1 MDNSYNDNMKPYLD
15 LTEGLSKYL
24 KGTDIKIPII
34 VICGMQSHGKSSTL
48 ESITHISL
56 PQGDGTK
63 TICPIKISLRNANEE
78 EEEYARVKYESQNDD
93 SYEKISIDE
102 IQEKVDAYQEKV
114 KKNTSKKALYDKV
127 IQVEVN
133 KKKVPNLTLY
143 DLPGINFDKDIQQKS
158 MDINKRFINKEE
170 ATILLVVSGTEEITN
185 SAAIELMRG
194 IKNYKNR
201 FNIVISKADL
211 FKNKDIKLYMK
222 EIKKLELNTSTS
234 MIVNKCGEYKD
245 LSYEEMDKKEEE
257 IINSIPKIN
266 EFPLLNKG
274 TKKLINY
281 LIKIQQNNLMNTFK
295 NISSKIK
302 KEIKERQAI
311 LSELPKEC
319 KSKEEAVFIFK
330 KLILKFEKNII
341 EEMERLKCDKFG
353 RPNDNLMKYDIQLS
367 YSKHVRNVKI
377 RINTLFS
384 KSFCDEITNN
394 IIQSNSDN
402 INIIEDTLNFKYLI
416 KPKIEDILGGFG
428 KTIDYIYDIMVK
440 RIEPII
446 KVSFGGYENLLEKV
460 SNIFYE
466 YSEKKRRKMLK
477 FYKQIFKL
485 ETENISTFDKMNL
498 SNHINT
504 LNKHINYIF
513 YKQLKIEVNN
523 EVNNIEDQIV
533 ELNKEE
539 IKREKSEEENKE
551 ENREEKGEEEKKE
564 EEKNEEDK
572 KEEETKKEVNDE
584 NNKVRNN
591 IFEIK
596 EPIKNEKVMTTI
608 DDLTTEVTNNPL
620 FGEDVKKKLNEK
632 SALLQSLIKI
642 NYNYENERNTRF
654 YDSIDYKGRI
664 KIGYRP
670 QDIGAYTE
678 KIENKEA
685 SKYNKMEKGEIEFIP
700 GFQFIEK
707 NELNKFIK
715 NIMEGKIEMRTVNC
729 VTQMIS
735 YLEIMCTR
743 VLDTIFLAIQKYLY
757 DSLTN
762 QKMIDNI
769 RSKLYL
775 LDFEEC
781 KNLIEINPEKAE
793 IRKECNTVIK
803 NLNEALKRIEKLKK
817 NDVKHFFNSS
827 EDRKDEILENSNRK
841 EDDIDEDDYN

>member
-15 LTEGLSKYL
+15 LTEDLSKYL

-114 KKNTSKKALYDKV
+114 KKNTSKKALYDRV

-133 KKKVPNLTLY
+133 KKNVPNLTLY

-158 MDINKRFINKEE
+158 MDINKRFLNKEE
-170 ATILLVVSGTEEITN
+170 ATVLLVVSGTEEVTN
-185 SAAIELMRG
+185 SAAIDLMRG

-201 FNIVISKADL
+201 FSIVISKADL
-211 FKNKDIKLYMK
+211 FKNKDIKLYMN
-222 EIKKLELNTSTS
+222 EIKKLELSTSTS
-234 MIVNKCGEYKD
+234 IIVNKCGEYKD
-245 LSYEEMDKKEEE
+245 LSYEEMEKKEEE

-266 EFPLLNKG
+266 EYPLLNKG
-274 TKKLINY
+274 TKKLIKY
-281 LIKIQQNNLMNTFK
+281 LTKIQQNNLMNTFK

-302 KEIKERQAI
+302 KEIKERKAI

-319 KSKEEAVFIFK
+319 KSKEEAVSIFK
-330 KLILKFEKNII
+330 KLILKFKKNIL
-341 EEMERLKCDKFG
+341 EEMERVNCDKFG
-353 RPNDNLMKYDIQLS
+353 RPNDNLMKYDIQLA

-377 RINTLFS
+377 KINTLFS

-394 IIQSNSDN
+394 IIQNNSDN
-402 INIIEDTLNFKYLI
+402 INIIEDTIAFNHLI
-416 KPKIEDILGGFG
+416 KPKVEDILSGFN
-428 KTIDYIYDIMVK
+428 KTIDYIYDNMVK
-440 RIEPII
+440 KIEPII
-446 KVSFGGYENLLEKV
+446 KASFGGYENLLEKV

-466 YSEKKRRKMLK
+466 YSENKKEKMLK

-523 EVNNIEDQIV
+523 EVNNIEEQIL
-533 ELNKEE
+533 ELNKDKKEDE
-539 IKREKSEEENKE
+539 KNQQGIIDNDQKEPEGEGIKEDQNQDNIK
-551 ENREEKGEEEKKE
+551 EEEKKE
-564 EEKNEEDK
+564 EVKD
-572 KEEETKKEVNDE
+572 ETGK
-584 NNKVRNN
+584 NN

-620 FGEDVKKKLNEK
+620 FGDDVKKRFNEK

-642 NYNYENERNTRF
+642 NYNYENEKNTRF

-670 QDIGAYTE
+670 QDMGAFSE
-678 KIENKEA
+678 KIENQE
-685 SKYNKMEKGEIEFIP
+685 SLKYNKLEKGEIEFIP

-715 NIMEGKIEMRTVNC
+715 NIMDGKIEMRTVN
-729 VTQMIS
+729 TIAEMIS

-743 VLDTIFLAIQKYLY
+743 VLDTIFLAVQKYLY

-762 QKMIDNI
+762 EKMIDNI

-793 IRKECNTVIK
+793 IRKECNIVVK

-817 NDVKHFFNSS
+817 NDVKHFFDSS
-827 EDRKDEILENSNRK
+827 EDKKDEKLENYNRR
-841 EDDIDEDDYN
+841 EDDIDEDDNN

>member
-15 LTEGLSKYL
+15 LAEDLSKYL
-24 KGTDIKIPII
+24 KGTDIKMPII

-78 EEEYARVKYESQNDD
+78 EEEYARVKFESQNDE

-102 IQEKVDAYQEKV
+102 IQEKVDAFQEKV
-114 KKNTSKKALYDKV
+114 KKNTSKKQLYDKV

-133 KKKVPNLTLY
+133 KKNVPNLTLY

-158 MDINKRFINKEE
+158 MDINKRFLNKEE
-170 ATILLVVSGTEEITN
+170 ATVLLVVSGTEEVTN
-185 SAAIELMRG
+185 SAAIDLMRG

-201 FNIVISKADL
+201 FSIVISKADL

-222 EIKKLELNTSTS
+222 EIKKLELSTSTS
-234 MIVNKCGEYKD
+234 IIVNKCGEYKD

-257 IINSIPKIN
+257 IINSIPNIN

-274 TKKLINY
+274 TKKLIKY
-281 LIKIQQNNLMNTFK
+281 LTKIQQKNLINTFK

-302 KEIKERQAI
+302 KEIKERKAI

-319 KSKEEAVFIFK
+319 KSKEEAVSIFK
-330 KLILKFEKNII
+330 KLILKFKKNIL
-341 EEMERLKCDKFG
+341 EEMERLNCDKFG
-353 RPNDNLMKYDIQLS
+353 RPNDNLMKYDIQLA
-367 YSKHVRNVKI
+367 YSKHVRNIKI
-377 RINTLFS
+377 KINTLFS

-394 IIQSNSDN
+394 IIQNNSDN
-402 INIIEDTLNFKYLI
+402 INIIEDTIAFNHLI
-416 KPKIEDILGGFG
+416 KPKVEDILSRFET
-428 KTIDYIYDIMVK
+428 TIDYIYDNMVK

-460 SNIFYE
+460 SIIFND
-466 YSEKKRRKMLK
+466 YSEKKKEKMLK

-523 EVNNIEDQIV
+523 EVNNIEDQIA
-533 ELNKEE
+533 ELNKEGKIGEKIQEE
-539 IKREKSEEENKE
+539 IKEDEKKE
-551 ENREEKGEEEKKE
+551 PEGEELKVDDKKE
-564 EEKNEEDK
+564 EEK
-572 KEEETKKEVNDE
+572 EEEVKDE
-584 NNKVRNN
+584 TGNRN

-620 FGEDVKKKLNEK
+620 FGEEVKKRFNEK
-632 SALLQSLIKI
+632 SDLLQSLIKI
-642 NYNYENERNTRF
+642 NYNYENERSTRF

-670 QDIGAYTE
+670 QDMGAYTE
-678 KIENKEA
+678 KIENQE
-685 SKYNKMEKGEIEFIP
+685 SLKYNKLEKGEIEFIP

-715 NIMEGKIEMRTVNC
+715 NIMDGKIEMRTVNA
-729 VTQMIS
+729 VAQMIS

-743 VLDTIFLAIQKYLY
+743 VLDTIFLAVQKYLY

-762 QKMIDNI
+762 EKMIDNI

-775 LDFEEC
+775 LDFEDC
-781 KNLIEINPEKAE
+781 KNLIEINPEKAA
-793 IRKECNTVIK
+793 IRKECNIVVK
-803 NLNEALKRIEKLKK
+803 NLNEALKRIETLKK
-817 NDVKHFFNSS
+817 NDVKHLLDSS
-827 EDRKDEILENSNRK
+827 EDKKDEILDNSNRK
-841 EDDIDEDDYN
+841 EDDIDEDDNN

>member
-15 LTEGLSKYL
+15 LTEDLSKYL

-114 KKNTSKKALYDKV
+114 KKNTSKKALYDRV

-133 KKKVPNLTLY
+133 KKNVPNLTLY

-158 MDINKRFINKEE
+158 MDINKRFLNKEE
-170 ATILLVVSGTEEITN
+170 ATVLLVVSGTEEVTN
-185 SAAIELMRG
+185 SAAIDLMRG

-201 FNIVISKADL
+201 FSIVISKADL

-222 EIKKLELNTSTS
+222 EIKKLELSTSTS
-234 MIVNKCGEYKD
+234 IIVNKCGEYKD
-245 LSYEEMDKKEEE
+245 LSYEEMEKKEEE

-266 EFPLLNKG
+266 EYPLLNKG
-274 TKKLINY
+274 TKKLIKY
-281 LIKIQQNNLMNTFK
+281 LTKIQQNNLMNTFK

-302 KEIKERQAI
+302 KEIKERKAI

-319 KSKEEAVFIFK
+319 KSKEEAVSIFK
-330 KLILKFEKNII
+330 KLILKFKKNIL
-341 EEMERLKCDKFG
+341 EEMERVNCDKFG
-353 RPNDNLMKYDIQLS
+353 RPNDNLMKYDIQLA

-377 RINTLFS
+377 KINTLFS

-394 IIQSNSDN
+394 IIQNNSDN
-402 INIIEDTLNFKYLI
+402 INIIEDNIAFNHLI
-416 KPKIEDILGGFG
+416 KPKVEDILSGFN
-428 KTIDYIYDIMVK
+428 KTIDYIYDNMVK
-440 RIEPII
+440 KIEPII
-446 KVSFGGYENLLEKV
+446 KASFGGYENLLEKV

-466 YSEKKRRKMLK
+466 YSEKKKEKMLK

-523 EVNNIEDQIV
+523 EVNNIEEQIL
-533 ELNKEE
+533 ELNKDKKEDE
-539 IKREKSEEENKE
+539 KNQQGIIDNDQKEPEGEGIKEDQNQDNIK
-551 ENREEKGEEEKKE
+551 EEEKKE
-564 EEKNEEDK
+564 EVKD
-572 KEEETKKEVNDE
+572 ETGKS
-584 NNKVRNN
+584 N

-620 FGEDVKKKLNEK
+620 FGDDVKKRFNEK

-642 NYNYENERNTRF
+642 NYNYENEKNTRF

-670 QDIGAYTE
+670 QDMGAFSE
-678 KIENKEA
+678 KIENQE
-685 SKYNKMEKGEIEFIP
+685 SLKYNKLEKGEIEFIP

-715 NIMEGKIEMRTVNC
+715 NIMDGKIEMRTVN
-729 VTQMIS
+729 TIAEMIS

-743 VLDTIFLAIQKYLY
+743 VLDTIFLAVQKYLY

-762 QKMIDNI
+762 EKMIDNI

-793 IRKECNTVIK
+793 IRKECNIVVK

-817 NDVKHFFNSS
+817 NDVKHFFDSS
-827 EDRKDEILENSNRK
+827 EDKKDEKLENYNRR
-841 EDDIDEDDYN
+841 EDDIDEDDNN

>member
-15 LTEGLSKYL
+15 LAEDLSKYL

-78 EEEYARVKYESQNDD
+78 EEEYARVKFESQNDE

-102 IQEKVDAYQEKV
+102 IQEKVDAFQEKV
-114 KKNTSKKALYDKV
+114 KKNTSKKQLYDKV

-133 KKKVPNLTLY
+133 KKNVPNLTLY

-158 MDINKRFINKEE
+158 MDINKRFLNKEE
-170 ATILLVVSGTEEITN
+170 ATVLLVVSGTEEVTN
-185 SAAIELMRG
+185 SAAIDLMRG

-201 FNIVISKADL
+201 FSIVISKADL

-222 EIKKLELNTSTS
+222 EIKKLELSTSTS
-234 MIVNKCGEYKD
+234 IIVNKCGEYKD

-257 IINSIPKIN
+257 IINSIPNIN

-274 TKKLINY
+274 TKKLIKY
-281 LIKIQQNNLMNTFK
+281 LTKIQQKNLINTFK

-302 KEIKERQAI
+302 KEIKERKAI

-319 KSKEEAVFIFK
+319 KSKEEAVSIFK
-330 KLILKFEKNII
+330 KLILKFKKNIL
-341 EEMERLKCDKFG
+341 EEMERLNCDKFG
-353 RPNDNLMKYDIQLS
+353 RPNDNLMKYDIQLA
-367 YSKHVRNVKI
+367 YSKHVRNIKI
-377 RINTLFS
+377 KINTLFS

-394 IIQSNSDN
+394 IIQNNSDN
-402 INIIEDTLNFKYLI
+402 INIIEDTIAFNHLI
-416 KPKIEDILGGFG
+416 KPKVEDILSRFET
-428 KTIDYIYDIMVK
+428 TIDYIYDNMVK

-460 SNIFYE
+460 SIIFND
-466 YSEKKRRKMLK
+466 YSEKKKEKMLK

-523 EVNNIEDQIV
+523 EVNNIEDQIA
-533 ELNKEE
+533 ELNKEGKIGEKIQEE
-539 IKREKSEEENKE
+539 IKEDEKKE
-551 ENREEKGEEEKKE
+551 PEGEELKVDDKKE
-564 EEKNEEDK
+564 EEK
-572 KEEETKKEVNDE
+572 EEEVKDE
-584 NNKVRNN
+584 TGNRN

-620 FGEDVKKKLNEK
+620 FGEEVKKRFNEK
-632 SALLQSLIKI
+632 SDLLQSLIKI
-642 NYNYENERNTRF
+642 NYNYENERSTRF

-670 QDIGAYTE
+670 QDMGAYTE

-685 SKYNKMEKGEIEFIP
+685 SKYNKLEKGEIEFIP

-715 NIMEGKIEMRTVNC
+715 NIMDGKIEMRTVNA
-729 VTQMIS
+729 VAQMIS

-743 VLDTIFLAIQKYLY
+743 VLDTIFLAVQKYLY

-762 QKMIDNI
+762 EKMIDNI

-775 LDFEEC
+775 LDFEDC
-781 KNLIEINPEKAE
+781 KNLIEINPEKAA
-793 IRKECNTVIK
+793 IRKECNIVVT

-817 NDVKHFFNSS
+817 NDVKHFFDSS
-827 EDRKDEILENSNRK
+827 EDRKDEILDNSNRK
-841 EDDIDEDDYN
+841 EDDIDEDDNN

>member
-15 LTEGLSKYL
+15 LTEDLSKYL

-78 EEEYARVKYESQNDD
+78 EEYARVKYESQNDD

-114 KKNTSKKALYDKV
+114 KKNANKKALYDRV

-133 KKKVPNLTLY
+133 KKNVPNLTLY

-158 MDINKRFINKEE
+158 MDINKRFLNKEE
-170 ATILLVVSGTEEITN
+170 ATVLLVVSGTEEVTN
-185 SAAIELMRG
+185 SAAIDLMRG

-201 FNIVISKADL
+201 FSIVISKADL

-222 EIKKLELNTSTS
+222 EIKKLELSTSTS
-234 MIVNKCGEYKD
+234 IIVNKCGEYKD
-245 LSYEEMDKKEEE
+245 LSYEEMEKKEEE
-257 IINSIPKIN
+257 IINSIPKIS
-266 EFPLLNKG
+266 EYPLLNKG
-274 TKKLINY
+274 TKKLIKY
-281 LIKIQQNNLMNTFK
+281 LTKIQQNNLMNTFK

-302 KEIKERQAI
+302 KEIKERKAI

-319 KSKEEAVFIFK
+319 KSKEEAVSIFK
-330 KLILKFEKNII
+330 KLILKFKKNIL
-341 EEMERLKCDKFG
+341 EEMERVNCDKFG
-353 RPNDNLMKYDIQLS
+353 RPNDNLMKYDIQLA

-377 RINTLFS
+377 KINTLFS

-394 IIQSNSDN
+394 IIQNNSDN
-402 INIIEDTLNFKYLI
+402 INIIEDTIAFNHLI
-416 KPKIEDILGGFG
+416 KPKVEDILSGFN
-428 KTIDYIYDIMVK
+428 KTIDYIYDNMVTK
-440 RIEPII
+440 IQPII
-446 KVSFGGYENLLEKV
+446 KASFGGYENLLDKV

-466 YSEKKRRKMLK
+466 YSENKKEKMLK

-523 EVNNIEDQIV
+523 EINNIEEQILELSKDKKEDEKNLQGIKDDELKEPEGDGIKEDQ
-533 ELNKEE
+533 NQD
-539 IKREKSEEENKE
+539 IKKD
-551 ENREEKGEEEKKE
+551 EEKKE
-564 EEKNEEDK
+564 EVKD
-572 KEEETKKEVNDE
+572 ETGKS
-584 NNKVRNN
+584 N

-620 FGEDVKKKLNEK
+620 FGEDVKKRFNEK

-670 QDIGAYTE
+670 QDMGAFSE
-678 KIENKEA
+678 KIENQE
-685 SKYNKMEKGEIEFIP
+685 SLKYNKLEKGEIEFIP

-715 NIMEGKIEMRTVNC
+715 NIMDGKIEMRTVN
-729 VTQMIS
+729 TIAQMIS

-743 VLDTIFLAIQKYLY
+743 VLDTIFLAVQKYLY

-762 QKMIDNI
+762 EKMIDNI

-793 IRKECNTVIK
+793 IRKECNIVVK

-817 NDVKHFFNSS
+817 NDVKHFFDSS
-827 EDRKDEILENSNRK
+827 EDKKDEKLENSNRK
-841 EDDIDEDDYN
+841 EDDIDEDDNN

>member
-15 LTEGLSKYL
+15 LTEDLSKYL

-114 KKNTSKKALYDKV
+114 KKNTSKKALYDRV

-133 KKKVPNLTLY
+133 KKNVPNLTLY

-158 MDINKRFINKEE
+158 MDINKRFLNKEE
-170 ATILLVVSGTEEITN
+170 ATVLLVVSGTEEVTN
-185 SAAIELMRG
+185 SAAIDLMRG

-201 FNIVISKADL
+201 FSIVISKADL

-222 EIKKLELNTSTS
+222 EIKKLELSTSTS
-234 MIVNKCGEYKD
+234 IIVNKCGEYKD
-245 LSYEEMDKKEEE
+245 LSYEEMEKKEEE

-266 EFPLLNKG
+266 EYPLLNKG
-274 TKKLINY
+274 TKKLIKY
-281 LIKIQQNNLMNTFK
+281 LTKIQQNNLMNTFK

-302 KEIKERQAI
+302 KEIKERKAI
-311 LSELPKEC
+311 LNELPKEC
-319 KSKEEAVFIFK
+319 KSKEEAVSIFK
-330 KLILKFEKNII
+330 KLILKFKKNIL
-341 EEMERLKCDKFG
+341 EEMERVNCDKFG
-353 RPNDNLMKYDIQLS
+353 RPNDNLMKYDIQLA

-377 RINTLFS
+377 KINTLFS

-394 IIQSNSDN
+394 IIQNNSDN
-402 INIIEDTLNFKYLI
+402 INIIEDTIAFNHLI
-416 KPKIEDILGGFG
+416 KPKVEDILSGFN
-428 KTIDYIYDIMVK
+428 KTIDYIYDNMVK
-440 RIEPII
+440 KIEPII
-446 KVSFGGYENLLEKV
+446 KASFGGYENLLEKV

-466 YSEKKRRKMLK
+466 YSENKKEKMLK

-523 EVNNIEDQIV
+523 EVNNIEEQIL
-533 ELNKEE
+533 ELNKDKKEDE
-539 IKREKSEEENKE
+539 KNQQGIIDNDQKEPEGEGIKEDQNQDNIK
-551 ENREEKGEEEKKE
+551 EEEKKE
-564 EEKNEEDK
+564 EVKD
-572 KEEETKKEVNDE
+572 ETGKS
-584 NNKVRNN
+584 N

-620 FGEDVKKKLNEK
+620 FGDDVKKRFNEK

-642 NYNYENERNTRF
+642 NYNYENEKNTRF

-670 QDIGAYTE
+670 QDMGAFSE
-678 KIENKEA
+678 KIENQE
-685 SKYNKMEKGEIEFIP
+685 SLKYNKLEKGEIEFIP

-715 NIMEGKIEMRTVNC
+715 NIMDGKIEMRTVN
-729 VTQMIS
+729 TIAEMIS

-743 VLDTIFLAIQKYLY
+743 VLDTIFLAVQKYLY

-762 QKMIDNI
+762 EKMIDNI

-793 IRKECNTVIK
+793 IRKECNIVVK

-817 NDVKHFFNSS
+817 NDVKHFFDSS
-827 EDRKDEILENSNRK
+827 EDKKDEKLENYNRR
-841 EDDIDEDDYN
+841 EDDIDEDDNN

>member
-15 LTEGLSKYL
+15 LAEDLSKYL

-78 EEEYARVKYESQNDD
+78 DEEYARVKYESQNDE

-102 IQEKVDAYQEKV
+102 IQEKVDAFQEKV
-114 KKNTSKKALYDKV
+114 KKNTSKKQLYDKV

-133 KKKVPNLTLY
+133 KKNVPNLTLY

-158 MDINKRFINKEE
+158 MDINKRFLNKEE
-170 ATILLVVSGTEEITN
+170 ATVLLVVSGTEEVTN
-185 SAAIELMRG
+185 SAAIDLMRG

-201 FNIVISKADL
+201 FSIVISKADL

-222 EIKKLELNTSTS
+222 EIKKLELSTSTS
-234 MIVNKCGEYKD
+234 IIVNKCGEYKD

-257 IINSIPKIN
+257 IINSIPNIN

-274 TKKLINY
+274 TKKLIKY
-281 LIKIQQNNLMNTFK
+281 LTKIQQKNLINTFK

-302 KEIKERQAI
+302 KEIKERKAI

-319 KSKEEAVFIFK
+319 KSKEEAVSIFK
-330 KLILKFEKNII
+330 KLILKFKKNIL
-341 EEMERLKCDKFG
+341 EEMERLNCDKFG
-353 RPNDNLMKYDIQLS
+353 RPNDNLMKYDIQLA
-367 YSKHVRNVKI
+367 YSKHVRNIKI
-377 RINTLFS
+377 KINTLFS

-394 IIQSNSDN
+394 IIQNNSDN
-402 INIIEDTLNFKYLI
+402 INIIEDTIAFNHLI
-416 KPKIEDILGGFG
+416 KPKVEDILSRFET
-428 KTIDYIYDIMVK
+428 TIDFIYENMVK

-460 SNIFYE
+460 SIIFND
-466 YSEKKRRKMLK
+466 YSEKKKEKMLK

-523 EVNNIEDQIV
+523 EVNNIEDQIA
-533 ELNKEE
+533 ELNKEGKIGEKIQEE
-539 IKREKSEEENKE
+539 IKEDEKKE
-551 ENREEKGEEEKKE
+551 PEGEELKVDDKKE
-564 EEKNEEDK
+564 EEK
-572 KEEETKKEVNDE
+572 EEEVKDE
-584 NNKVRNN
+584 TGNRN

-620 FGEDVKKKLNEK
+620 FGEEVKKRFNEK
-632 SALLQSLIKI
+632 SDLLQSLIKI
-642 NYNYENERNTRF
+642 NYNYENERSTRF

-670 QDIGAYTE
+670 QDMGAYTE
-678 KIENKEA
+678 KIENQE
-685 SKYNKMEKGEIEFIP
+685 SLKYNKLEKGEIEFIP

-715 NIMEGKIEMRTVNC
+715 NIMDGKIEMRTVNA
-729 VTQMIS
+729 VAQMIS

-743 VLDTIFLAIQKYLY
+743 VLDTIFLAVQKYLY

-762 QKMIDNI
+762 EKMIDNI

-775 LDFEEC
+775 LDFEDC
-781 KNLIEINPEKAE
+781 KNLIEINPEKAA
-793 IRKECNTVIK
+793 IRKECNIVVK
-803 NLNEALKRIEKLKK
+803 NLNEALKRIETLKK
-817 NDVKHFFNSS
+817 NDVKHLLDSS
-827 EDRKDEILENSNRK
+827 EDKKDEILDNSNRK
-841 EDDIDEDDYN
+841 EDDIDEDDNN

>member
-15 LTEGLSKYL
+15 LAEDLSKYL

-78 EEEYARVKYESQNDD
+78 DEEYARVKYESQNDE

-102 IQEKVDAYQEKV
+102 IQEKVDAFQEKV
-114 KKNTSKKALYDKV
+114 KKNTSKKQLYDKV

-133 KKKVPNLTLY
+133 KKNVPNLTLY

-158 MDINKRFINKEE
+158 MDINKRFLNKEE
-170 ATILLVVSGTEEITN
+170 ATVLLVVSGTEEVTN
-185 SAAIELMRG
+185 SAAIDLMRG

-222 EIKKLELNTSTS
+222 EIKMLDLNTSTS
-234 MIVNKCGEYKD
+234 IIVNKCGEYKD

-257 IINSIPKIN
+257 IINSIPNIN

-274 TKKLINY
+274 TKKLIKY
-281 LIKIQQNNLMNTFK
+281 LTKIQQKNLINTFK

-302 KEIKERQAI
+302 KEIKERKAI

-319 KSKEEAVFIFK
+319 KSKEEAVSIFK
-330 KLILKFEKNII
+330 KLILKFKKNIL
-341 EEMERLKCDKFG
+341 EEMERLNCDKFG
-353 RPNDNLMKYDIQLS
+353 RPNDNLMKYDIQLA
-367 YSKHVRNVKI
+367 YSKHVRNIKI
-377 RINTLFS
+377 KINTLFS

-394 IIQSNSDN
+394 IIQNNSDN
-402 INIIEDTLNFKYLI
+402 INIIEDTIAFNHLI
-416 KPKIEDILGGFG
+416 KPKVEDILSRFET
-428 KTIDYIYDIMVK
+428 TIDFIYENMVK

-460 SNIFYE
+460 SIIFND
-466 YSEKKRRKMLK
+466 YSEKKKEKMLK

-523 EVNNIEDQIV
+523 EVNNIEDQIA
-533 ELNKEE
+533 ELNKEGKIGEKIQEE
-539 IKREKSEEENKE
+539 IKEDEKKE
-551 ENREEKGEEEKKE
+551 PEGEELKVDDKKE
-564 EEKNEEDK
+564 EEKEEVKD
-572 KEEETKKEVNDE
+572 ETGN
-584 NNKVRNN
+584 RN

-620 FGEDVKKKLNEK
+620 FGEEVKKRFNEK
-632 SALLQSLIKI
+632 SDLLQSLIKI
-642 NYNYENERNTRF
+642 NYNYENERSTRF

-670 QDIGAYTE
+670 QDMGAYTE
-678 KIENKEA
+678 KIENQE
-685 SKYNKMEKGEIEFIP
+685 SLKYNKLEKGEIEFIP

-715 NIMEGKIEMRTVNC
+715 NIMDGKIEMRTVNA
-729 VTQMIS
+729 VAQMIS

-743 VLDTIFLAIQKYLY
+743 VLDTIFLAVQKYLY

-762 QKMIDNI
+762 EKMIDNI

-775 LDFEEC
+775 LDFEDC
-781 KNLIEINPEKAE
+781 KNLIEINPEKAA
-793 IRKECNTVIK
+793 IRKECNIVVK
-803 NLNEALKRIEKLKK
+803 NLNEALKRIETLKK
-817 NDVKHFFNSS
+817 MM
-827 EDRKDEILENSNRK
+827 
-841 EDDIDEDDYN
+841 

>member
-15 LTEGLSKYL
+15 LTEDLSKYL

-114 KKNTSKKALYDKV
+114 KKNTSKKALYDRV

-133 KKKVPNLTLY
+133 KKNVPNLTLY

-158 MDINKRFINKEE
+158 MDINKRFLNKEE
-170 ATILLVVSGTEEITN
+170 ATVLLVVSGTEEVTN
-185 SAAIELMRG
+185 SAAIDLMRG

-201 FNIVISKADL
+201 FSIVISKADL

-222 EIKKLELNTSTS
+222 EIKKLELSTSTS
-234 MIVNKCGEYKD
+234 IIVNKCGEYKD
-245 LSYEEMDKKEEE
+245 LSYEEMEKKEEE

-266 EFPLLNKG
+266 EYPLLNKG
-274 TKKLINY
+274 TKKLIKY
-281 LIKIQQNNLMNTFK
+281 LTKIQQNNLMNTFK

-302 KEIKERQAI
+302 KEIKERKAI

-319 KSKEEAVFIFK
+319 KSKEEAVSIFK
-330 KLILKFEKNII
+330 KLILKFKKNIL
-341 EEMERLKCDKFG
+341 EEMERVNCDKFG
-353 RPNDNLMKYDIQLS
+353 RPNDNLMKYDIQLA

-377 RINTLFS
+377 KINTLFS

-394 IIQSNSDN
+394 IIQNNSDN
-402 INIIEDTLNFKYLI
+402 INIIEDTIAFNHLI
-416 KPKIEDILGGFG
+416 KPKVEDILSGFN
-428 KTIDYIYDIMVK
+428 KTIDYIYDNMVK
-440 RIEPII
+440 KIEPII
-446 KVSFGGYENLLEKV
+446 KASFGGYENLLEKV

-466 YSEKKRRKMLK
+466 YSENKKEKMLK

-523 EVNNIEDQIV
+523 EVNNIEEQIL
-533 ELNKEE
+533 ELNKDKKEDE
-539 IKREKSEEENKE
+539 KNQQGIIDNDQKEPEGEGIKEDQNQDNIK
-551 ENREEKGEEEKKE
+551 EEEKKE
-564 EEKNEEDK
+564 EVKD
-572 KEEETKKEVNDE
+572 ETGKS
-584 NNKVRNN
+584 N

-620 FGEDVKKKLNEK
+620 FGDDVKKRFNEK

-642 NYNYENERNTRF
+642 NYNYENEKNTRF

-670 QDIGAYTE
+670 QDMGAFSE
-678 KIENKEA
+678 KIENQE
-685 SKYNKMEKGEIEFIP
+685 SLKYNKLEKGEIEFIP

-715 NIMEGKIEMRTVNC
+715 NIMDGKIEMRTVN
-729 VTQMIS
+729 TIAEMIS

-743 VLDTIFLAIQKYLY
+743 VLDTIFLAVQKYLY

-762 QKMIDNI
+762 EKMIDNI

-793 IRKECNTVIK
+793 IRKECNIVVK

-817 NDVKHFFNSS
+817 NDVKHFFDSS
-827 EDRKDEILENSNRK
+827 EDKKDEKLENYNRR
-841 EDDIDEDDYN
+841 EDDIDEDDNN

>member
-15 LTEGLSKYL
+15 LAEDLSKYL

-78 EEEYARVKYESQNDD
+78 EEEYARVKFESQNDE

-102 IQEKVDAYQEKV
+102 IQEKVDAFQEKV
-114 KKNTSKKALYDKV
+114 KKNTSKKQLYDKV

-133 KKKVPNLTLY
+133 KKNVPNLTLY

-158 MDINKRFINKEE
+158 MDINKRFLNKEE
-170 ATILLVVSGTEEITN
+170 ATVLLVVSGTEEVTN
-185 SAAIELMRG
+185 SAAIDLMRG

-201 FNIVISKADL
+201 FSIVISKADL

-222 EIKKLELNTSTS
+222 EIKKLELSTSTS
-234 MIVNKCGEYKD
+234 IIVNKCGEYKD

-257 IINSIPKIN
+257 IINSIPNIN

-274 TKKLINY
+274 TKKLVKY
-281 LIKIQQNNLMNTFK
+281 LTKIQQNNLMNTFK

-302 KEIKERQAI
+302 KEIKERKAI
-311 LSELPKEC
+311 LKELPKEC
-319 KSKEEAVFIFK
+319 KSKEEAVSIFK
-330 KLILKFEKNII
+330 KLILKFKKNIL
-341 EEMERLKCDKFG
+341 EEMERLNCDKFG
-353 RPNDNLMKYDIQLS
+353 RPNDNLMKYDIQLA
-367 YSKHVRNVKI
+367 YSKHVRNIKI
-377 RINTLFS
+377 KINTLFS

-394 IIQSNSDN
+394 IIQNNSDN
-402 INIIEDTLNFKYLI
+402 INIIEDTIAFNHLI
-416 KPKIEDILGGFG
+416 KPKVEDILSRFET
-428 KTIDYIYDIMVK
+428 TIDFIYENMVK

-460 SNIFYE
+460 SIIFND
-466 YSEKKRRKMLK
+466 YSEKKKEKMLK

-523 EVNNIEDQIV
+523 EVNNIEDQIA
-533 ELNKEE
+533 ELNKEGKIGEKIQEE
-539 IKREKSEEENKE
+539 IKEDEKKE
-551 ENREEKGEEEKKE
+551 PEGEELKVNDKKE
-564 EEKNEEDK
+564 EEK
-572 KEEETKKEVNDE
+572 EEEVKDE
-584 NNKVRNN
+584 TGNRN

-620 FGEDVKKKLNEK
+620 FGEEVKKRFNEK
-632 SALLQSLIKI
+632 SDLLQSLIKI

-670 QDIGAYTE
+670 QDMGAYTE
-678 KIENKEA
+678 KIENQE
-685 SKYNKMEKGEIEFIP
+685 SLKYNKLEKGEIEFIP

-715 NIMEGKIEMRTVNC
+715 NIMDGKIEMRTVNA
-729 VTQMIS
+729 VAQMIS

-743 VLDTIFLAIQKYLY
+743 VLDTIFLAVQKYLY

-762 QKMIDNI
+762 EKMIDNI

-775 LDFEEC
+775 LDFEDC
-781 KNLIEINPEKAE
+781 KNLIEINPEKAA
-793 IRKECNTVIK
+793 IRKECNIVVK

-817 NDVKHFFNSS
+817 NDVKHFFDSS
-827 EDRKDEILENSNRK
+827 EDKKDEILDNSNRK
-841 EDDIDEDDYN
+841 EDDIDEDDNN

>member
-15 LTEGLSKYL
+15 LAEDLSKYL

-78 EEEYARVKYESQNDD
+78 EEEYARVKFESQNDE

-102 IQEKVDAYQEKV
+102 IQEKVDAFQEKV
-114 KKNTSKKALYDKV
+114 KKNTSKKQLYDKV

-133 KKKVPNLTLY
+133 KKNVPNLTLY

-158 MDINKRFINKEE
+158 MDINKRFLNKEE
-170 ATILLVVSGTEEITN
+170 ATVLLVVSGTEEVTN
-185 SAAIELMRG
+185 SAAIDLMRG

-201 FNIVISKADL
+201 FSIVISKADL

-222 EIKKLELNTSTS
+222 EIKKLELSTSTS
-234 MIVNKCGEYKD
+234 IIVNKCGEYKD

-257 IINSIPKIN
+257 IINSIPNIN

-274 TKKLINY
+274 TKKLIKY
-281 LIKIQQNNLMNTFK
+281 LTKIQQKNLINTFK

-302 KEIKERQAI
+302 KEIKERKAI

-319 KSKEEAVFIFK
+319 KSKEEAVSIFK
-330 KLILKFEKNII
+330 KLILKFKKNIL
-341 EEMERLKCDKFG
+341 EEMERLNCDKFG
-353 RPNDNLMKYDIQLS
+353 RPNDNLMKYDIQLA
-367 YSKHVRNVKI
+367 YSKHVRNIKI
-377 RINTLFS
+377 KINTLFS

-394 IIQSNSDN
+394 IIQNNSDN
-402 INIIEDTLNFKYLI
+402 INIIEDTIAFNHLI
-416 KPKIEDILGGFG
+416 KPKVEDILSRFET
-428 KTIDYIYDIMVK
+428 TIDYIYDNMVK

-460 SNIFYE
+460 SIIFND
-466 YSEKKRRKMLK
+466 YSEKKKEKMLK

-523 EVNNIEDQIV
+523 EVNNIEDQIA
-533 ELNKEE
+533 ELNKEGKIGEKIQEE
-539 IKREKSEEENKE
+539 IKEDEKKE
-551 ENREEKGEEEKKE
+551 PEGEELKVVDKKE
-564 EEKNEEDK
+564 EEK
-572 KEEETKKEVNDE
+572 EEEVKDE
-584 NNKVRNN
+584 TGNRN

-620 FGEDVKKKLNEK
+620 FGEEVKKRFNEK
-632 SALLQSLIKI
+632 SDLLQSLIKI
-642 NYNYENERNTRF
+642 NYNYENERSTRF

-670 QDIGAYTE
+670 QDMGAYTE
-678 KIENKEA
+678 KIENQE
-685 SKYNKMEKGEIEFIP
+685 SLKYNKLEKGEIEFIP

-715 NIMEGKIEMRTVNC
+715 NIMDGKIEMRTVNA
-729 VTQMIS
+729 VAQMIS

-743 VLDTIFLAIQKYLY
+743 VLDTIFLAVQKYLY

-762 QKMIDNI
+762 EKMIDNI

-775 LDFEEC
+775 LDFEDC
-781 KNLIEINPEKAE
+781 KNLIEINPEKAA
-793 IRKECNTVIK
+793 IRKECNIVVK
-803 NLNEALKRIEKLKK
+803 NLNEALKRIETLKK
-817 NDVKHFFNSS
+817 NDVKHLLDSS
-827 EDRKDEILENSNRK
+827 EDKKDEILDNSNRK
-841 EDDIDEDDYN
+841 EDDIDEDDNN

>member
-15 LTEGLSKYL
+15 LTEDLSKYL

-114 KKNTSKKALYDKV
+114 KKNTSKKALYDRV

-133 KKKVPNLTLY
+133 KKNVPNLTLY

-158 MDINKRFINKEE
+158 MDINKRFLNKEE
-170 ATILLVVSGTEEITN
+170 ATVLLVVSGTEEVTN
-185 SAAIELMRG
+185 SAAIDLMRG

-201 FNIVISKADL
+201 FSIVISKADL

-222 EIKKLELNTSTS
+222 EIKKLELSTSTS
-234 MIVNKCGEYKD
+234 IIVNKCGEYKD
-245 LSYEEMDKKEEE
+245 LSYEEMEKKEEE

-266 EFPLLNKG
+266 EYPLLNKG
-274 TKKLINY
+274 TKKLIKY
-281 LIKIQQNNLMNTFK
+281 LTKIQQNNLMNTFK

-302 KEIKERQAI
+302 KEIKERKAI
-311 LSELPKEC
+311 LNELPKEC
-319 KSKEEAVFIFK
+319 KSKEEAVSIFK
-330 KLILKFEKNII
+330 KLILKFKKNIL
-341 EEMERLKCDKFG
+341 EEMERVNCDKFG
-353 RPNDNLMKYDIQLS
+353 RPNDNLMKYDIQLA

-377 RINTLFS
+377 KINTLFS

-394 IIQSNSDN
+394 IIQNNSDN
-402 INIIEDTLNFKYLI
+402 INIIEDTIAFNHLI
-416 KPKIEDILGGFG
+416 KPKVEDILSGFN
-428 KTIDYIYDIMVK
+428 KTIDYIYDNMVK
-440 RIEPII
+440 KIEPII
-446 KVSFGGYENLLEKV
+446 KASFGGYENLLEKV

-466 YSEKKRRKMLK
+466 YSENKKEKMLK

-523 EVNNIEDQIV
+523 EVNNIEEQIL
-533 ELNKEE
+533 ELNKDKKEDE
-539 IKREKSEEENKE
+539 KNQQGIIDNDQKEPEGEGIKEDQNQDNIK
-551 ENREEKGEEEKKE
+551 EEEKKE
-564 EEKNEEDK
+564 EVKD
-572 KEEETKKEVNDE
+572 ETGKS
-584 NNKVRNN
+584 N

-620 FGEDVKKKLNEK
+620 FGDDVKKRFNEK

-642 NYNYENERNTRF
+642 NYNYENEKNTRF

-670 QDIGAYTE
+670 QDMGAFSE
-678 KIENKEA
+678 KIENQE
-685 SKYNKMEKGEIEFIP
+685 SLKYNKLEKGEIEFIP

-715 NIMEGKIEMRTVNC
+715 NIMDGKIEMRTVN
-729 VTQMIS
+729 TIAEMIS

-743 VLDTIFLAIQKYLY
+743 VLDTIFLAVQKYLY

-762 QKMIDNI
+762 EKMIDNI

-793 IRKECNTVIK
+793 IRKECNIVVK

-817 NDVKHFFNSS
+817 NDVKHFFDSS
-827 EDRKDEILENSNRK
+827 EDKKDEKLENYNRR
-841 EDDIDEDDYN
+841 EDDIDEDDNS

>member
-15 LTEGLSKYL
+15 LTEDLSKYL

-114 KKNTSKKALYDKV
+114 KKNTSKKALYDRV

-133 KKKVPNLTLY
+133 KKNVPNLTLY

-158 MDINKRFINKEE
+158 MDINKRFLNKEE
-170 ATILLVVSGTEEITN
+170 ATVLLVVSGTEEVTN
-185 SAAIELMRG
+185 SAAIDLMRG

-201 FNIVISKADL
+201 FSIVISKADL
-211 FKNKDIKLYMK
+211 FKNKDIKLYMN
-222 EIKKLELNTSTS
+222 EIKKLELSTSTS
-234 MIVNKCGEYKD
+234 IIVNKCGEYKD
-245 LSYEEMDKKEEE
+245 LSYEEMEKKEEE

-266 EFPLLNKG
+266 EYPLLNKG
-274 TKKLINY
+274 TKKLIKY
-281 LIKIQQNNLMNTFK
+281 LTKIQQNNLMNTFK

-302 KEIKERQAI
+302 KEIKERKAI

-319 KSKEEAVFIFK
+319 KSKEEAVSIFK
-330 KLILKFEKNII
+330 KLILKFKKNIL
-341 EEMERLKCDKFG
+341 EEMERVNCDKFG
-353 RPNDNLMKYDIQLS
+353 RPNDNLMKYDIQLA

-377 RINTLFS
+377 KINTLFS

-394 IIQSNSDN
+394 IIQNNSDN
-402 INIIEDTLNFKYLI
+402 INIIEDTIAFNHLI
-416 KPKIEDILGGFG
+416 KPKVEDILSGFN
-428 KTIDYIYDIMVK
+428 KTIDYIYDNMVK
-440 RIEPII
+440 KIEPII
-446 KVSFGGYENLLEKV
+446 KASFGGYENLLEKV

-466 YSEKKRRKMLK
+466 YSENKKEKMLK

-523 EVNNIEDQIV
+523 EVNNIEEQIL
-533 ELNKEE
+533 ELNKDKKEDE
-539 IKREKSEEENKE
+539 KNQQGIIDNDQKEPEGEGIKEDQNQDNIK
-551 ENREEKGEEEKKE
+551 EEEKKE
-564 EEKNEEDK
+564 EVKD
-572 KEEETKKEVNDE
+572 ETGKS
-584 NNKVRNN
+584 N

-620 FGEDVKKKLNEK
+620 FGDDVKKRFNEK

-642 NYNYENERNTRF
+642 NYNYENEKNTRF

-670 QDIGAYTE
+670 QDMGAFSE
-678 KIENKEA
+678 KIENQE
-685 SKYNKMEKGEIEFIP
+685 SLKYNKLEKGEIEFIP

-715 NIMEGKIEMRTVNC
+715 NIMDGKIEMRTVN
-729 VTQMIS
+729 TIAEMIS

-743 VLDTIFLAIQKYLY
+743 VLDTIFLAVQKYLY

-762 QKMIDNI
+762 EKMIDNI

-793 IRKECNTVIK
+793 IRKECNIVVK

-817 NDVKHFFNSS
+817 NDVKHFFDSS
-827 EDRKDEILENSNRK
+827 EDKKDEKLENYNRR
-841 EDDIDEDDYN
+841 EDDIDEDDNN

>member
-15 LTEGLSKYL
+15 LTEDLSKYL

-114 KKNTSKKALYDKV
+114 KKNTSKKALYDRV

-133 KKKVPNLTLY
+133 KKNVPNLTLY

-158 MDINKRFINKEE
+158 MDINKRFLNKEE
-170 ATILLVVSGTEEITN
+170 ATVLLVVSGTEEVTN
-185 SAAIELMRG
+185 SAAIDLMRG

-201 FNIVISKADL
+201 FSIVISKADL

-222 EIKKLELNTSTS
+222 EIKKLELSTSTS
-234 MIVNKCGEYKD
+234 IIVNKCGEYKD
-245 LSYEEMDKKEEE
+245 LSYEEMEKKEEE

-266 EFPLLNKG
+266 EYPLLNKG
-274 TKKLINY
+274 TKKLIKY
-281 LIKIQQNNLMNTFK
+281 LTKIQQNNLMNTFK

-302 KEIKERQAI
+302 KEIKERKAI

-319 KSKEEAVFIFK
+319 KSKEEAVSIFK
-330 KLILKFEKNII
+330 KLILKFKKNIL
-341 EEMERLKCDKFG
+341 EEMERVNCDKFG
-353 RPNDNLMKYDIQLS
+353 RPNDNLMKYDIQLA

-377 RINTLFS
+377 KINTLFS

-394 IIQSNSDN
+394 IIQNNSDN
-402 INIIEDTLNFKYLI
+402 INIIEDTIAFNHLI
-416 KPKIEDILGGFG
+416 KPKVEDILSGFN
-428 KTIDYIYDIMVK
+428 KTIDYIYDNMVK
-440 RIEPII
+440 KIEPII
-446 KVSFGGYENLLEKV
+446 KASFGGYENLFEKV

-466 YSEKKRRKMLK
+466 YSENKKEKMLK

-523 EVNNIEDQIV
+523 EVNNIEEQIL
-533 ELNKEE
+533 ELNKDKKEDE
-539 IKREKSEEENKE
+539 KNQQGIIDNDQKEPEGEGVKEDQNQDNIK
-551 ENREEKGEEEKKE
+551 EEEKKE
-564 EEKNEEDK
+564 EVKD
-572 KEEETKKEVNDE
+572 ETGKS
-584 NNKVRNN
+584 N

-620 FGEDVKKKLNEK
+620 FGDDVKKRFNEK

-642 NYNYENERNTRF
+642 NYNYENEKNTRF

-670 QDIGAYTE
+670 QDMGAFSE
-678 KIENKEA
+678 KIENQE
-685 SKYNKMEKGEIEFIP
+685 SLKYNKLEKGEIEFIP

-715 NIMEGKIEMRTVNC
+715 NIMDGKIEMRTVN
-729 VTQMIS
+729 TIAEMIS

-743 VLDTIFLAIQKYLY
+743 VLDTIFLAVQKYLY

-762 QKMIDNI
+762 EKMIDNI

-793 IRKECNTVIK
+793 IRKECNIVVK

-817 NDVKHFFNSS
+817 NDVKHFFDSS
-827 EDRKDEILENSNRK
+827 EDKKDEKLENYNRR
-841 EDDIDEDDYN
+841 EDDIDEDDNN

>member
-15 LTEGLSKYL
+15 LAEDLSKYL

-78 EEEYARVKYESQNDD
+78 EEEYARVKFESQNDE

-102 IQEKVDAYQEKV
+102 IQEKVDAFQEKV
-114 KKNTSKKALYDKV
+114 KKNTSKKQLYDKV

-133 KKKVPNLTLY
+133 KKNVPNLTLY

-158 MDINKRFINKEE
+158 MDINKRFLNKEE
-170 ATILLVVSGTEEITN
+170 ATVLLVVSGTEEVTN
-185 SAAIELMRG
+185 SAAIDLMRG

-201 FNIVISKADL
+201 FSIVISKADL

-222 EIKKLELNTSTS
+222 EIKKLELSTSTS
-234 MIVNKCGEYKD
+234 IIVNKCGEYKD

-257 IINSIPKIN
+257 IINSIPNIN

-274 TKKLINY
+274 TKKLIKY
-281 LIKIQQNNLMNTFK
+281 LTKIQQKNLINTFK

-302 KEIKERQAI
+302 KEIKERKAI

-319 KSKEEAVFIFK
+319 KSKEEAVSIFK
-330 KLILKFEKNII
+330 KLILKFKKNIL
-341 EEMERLKCDKFG
+341 EEMERLNCDKFG
-353 RPNDNLMKYDIQLS
+353 RPNDNLMKYDIQLA
-367 YSKHVRNVKI
+367 YSKHVRNIKI
-377 RINTLFS
+377 KINTLFS

-394 IIQSNSDN
+394 IIQNNSDN
-402 INIIEDTLNFKYLI
+402 INIIEDTIAFNHLI
-416 KPKIEDILGGFG
+416 KPKVEDILSRFET
-428 KTIDYIYDIMVK
+428 TIDFIYENMVK

-460 SNIFYE
+460 SIIFND
-466 YSEKKRRKMLK
+466 YSEKKKEKMLK

-523 EVNNIEDQIV
+523 EVNNIEDQIA
-533 ELNKEE
+533 ELNKEGKIGEKIQEE
-539 IKREKSEEENKE
+539 IKEDEKKE
-551 ENREEKGEEEKKE
+551 PEGEELKVDDKKE
-564 EEKNEEDK
+564 EEK
-572 KEEETKKEVNDE
+572 EEEVKDE
-584 NNKVRNN
+584 TGNRN

-620 FGEDVKKKLNEK
+620 FGEEVKKRFNEK
-632 SALLQSLIKI
+632 SDLLQSLIKI
-642 NYNYENERNTRF
+642 NYNYENERSTRF

-670 QDIGAYTE
+670 QDMGAYTE
-678 KIENKEA
+678 KIENQE
-685 SKYNKMEKGEIEFIP
+685 SLKYNKLEKGEIEFIP

-715 NIMEGKIEMRTVNC
+715 NIMDGKIEMRTVNA
-729 VTQMIS
+729 VAQMIS

-743 VLDTIFLAIQKYLY
+743 VLDTIFLAVQKYLY

-762 QKMIDNI
+762 EKMIDNI

-775 LDFEEC
+775 LDFEDC
-781 KNLIEINPEKAE
+781 KNLIEINPEKAA
-793 IRKECNTVIK
+793 IRKECNIVVK
-803 NLNEALKRIEKLKK
+803 NLNEALKRIETLKK
-817 NDVKHFFNSS
+817 NDVKHLLDSS
-827 EDRKDEILENSNRK
+827 EDKKDEILDNSNRK
-841 EDDIDEDDYN
+841 EDDIDEDDNN

>member
-15 LTEGLSKYL
+15 LAEDLSKYL

-78 EEEYARVKYESQNDD
+78 EEEYARVKFESQNDE

-102 IQEKVDAYQEKV
+102 IQEKVDAFQEKV
-114 KKNTSKKALYDKV
+114 KKNTSKKQLYDKV

-133 KKKVPNLTLY
+133 KKNVPNLTLY

-158 MDINKRFINKEE
+158 MDINKRFLNKEE
-170 ATILLVVSGTEEITN
+170 ATVLLVVSGTEEVTN
-185 SAAIELMRG
+185 SAAIDLMRG

-201 FNIVISKADL
+201 FSIVISKADL

-222 EIKKLELNTSTS
+222 EIKKLELSTSTS
-234 MIVNKCGEYKD
+234 IIVNKCGEYKD

-257 IINSIPKIN
+257 IINSIPNIN

-274 TKKLINY
+274 TKKLIKY
-281 LIKIQQNNLMNTFK
+281 LTKIQQKNLINTFK

-302 KEIKERQAI
+302 KEIKERKAI

-319 KSKEEAVFIFK
+319 KSKEEAVSIFK
-330 KLILKFEKNII
+330 KLILKFKKNIL
-341 EEMERLKCDKFG
+341 EEMERLNCDKFG
-353 RPNDNLMKYDIQLS
+353 RPNDNLMKYDIQLA
-367 YSKHVRNVKI
+367 YSKHVRNIKI
-377 RINTLFS
+377 KINTLFS

-394 IIQSNSDN
+394 IIQNNSDN
-402 INIIEDTLNFKYLI
+402 INIIEDTIAFNHLI
-416 KPKIEDILGGFG
+416 KPKVEDILSRFET
-428 KTIDYIYDIMVK
+428 TIDYIYDNMVK

-460 SNIFYE
+460 SIIFND
-466 YSEKKRRKMLK
+466 YSEKKKEKMLK

-523 EVNNIEDQIV
+523 EVNNIEDQIA
-533 ELNKEE
+533 ELNKEGKIGEKIQEE
-539 IKREKSEEENKE
+539 IKEDEKKE
-551 ENREEKGEEEKKE
+551 PEGEELKVDDKKE
-564 EEKNEEDK
+564 EEK
-572 KEEETKKEVNDE
+572 EEEVKDE
-584 NNKVRNN
+584 TGNRN

-620 FGEDVKKKLNEK
+620 FGEEVKKRFNEK
-632 SALLQSLIKI
+632 SDLLQSLIKI
-642 NYNYENERNTRF
+642 NYNYENERSTRF

-670 QDIGAYTE
+670 QDMGAYTE
-678 KIENKEA
+678 KIENQE
-685 SKYNKMEKGEIEFIP
+685 SLKYNKLEKGEIEFIP

-715 NIMEGKIEMRTVNC
+715 NIMDGKIEMRTVNA
-729 VTQMIS
+729 VAQMIS

-743 VLDTIFLAIQKYLY
+743 VLDTIFLAVQKYLY

-762 QKMIDNI
+762 EKMIDNI

-775 LDFEEC
+775 LDFEDC
-781 KNLIEINPEKAE
+781 KNLIEINPEKAA
-793 IRKECNTVIK
+793 IRKECNIVVK
-803 NLNEALKRIEKLKK
+803 NLNEALKRIETLKK
-817 NDVKHFFNSS
+817 NDVKHLLDSS
-827 EDRKDEILENSNRK
+827 EDKKDEILDNSNRK
-841 EDDIDEDDYN
+841 EDDIDEDDNN

>member
-15 LTEGLSKYL
+15 LAEDLSKYL

-78 EEEYARVKYESQNDD
+78 DEEYARVKYESQNDE

-102 IQEKVDAYQEKV
+102 IQEKVDAFQEKV
-114 KKNTSKKALYDKV
+114 KKNTSKKQLYDKV

-133 KKKVPNLTLY
+133 KKNVPNLTLY

-158 MDINKRFINKEE
+158 MDINKRFLNKEE
-170 ATILLVVSGTEEITN
+170 ATVLLVVSGTEEVTN
-185 SAAIELMRG
+185 SAAIDLMRG

-201 FNIVISKADL
+201 FSIVISKADL

-222 EIKKLELNTSTS
+222 EIKKLELSTSTS
-234 MIVNKCGEYKD
+234 IIVNKCGEYKD

-257 IINSIPKIN
+257 IINSIPNIN

-274 TKKLINY
+274 TKKLIKY
-281 LIKIQQNNLMNTFK
+281 LTKIQQKNLINTFK

-302 KEIKERQAI
+302 KEIKERKAI

-319 KSKEEAVFIFK
+319 KSKEEAVSIFK
-330 KLILKFEKNII
+330 KLILKFKKNIL
-341 EEMERLKCDKFG
+341 EEMERLNCDKFG
-353 RPNDNLMKYDIQLS
+353 RPNDNLMKYDIQLA
-367 YSKHVRNVKI
+367 YSKHVRNIKI
-377 RINTLFS
+377 KINTLFS

-394 IIQSNSDN
+394 IIQNNSDN
-402 INIIEDTLNFKYLI
+402 INIIEDTIAFNHLI
-416 KPKIEDILGGFG
+416 KPKVEDILSRFET
-428 KTIDYIYDIMVK
+428 TIDYIYDNMVK

-460 SNIFYE
+460 SIIFND
-466 YSEKKRRKMLK
+466 YSEKKKEKMLK

-523 EVNNIEDQIV
+523 EVNNIEDQIA
-533 ELNKEE
+533 ELNKEGKIGEKIQEE
-539 IKREKSEEENKE
+539 IKEDEKKE
-551 ENREEKGEEEKKE
+551 PEGEELKVVDKKE
-564 EEKNEEDK
+564 EEK
-572 KEEETKKEVNDE
+572 EEEVKDE
-584 NNKVRNN
+584 TGNRN

-620 FGEDVKKKLNEK
+620 FGEEVKKRFNEK
-632 SALLQSLIKI
+632 SDLLQSLIKI
-642 NYNYENERNTRF
+642 NYNYENERSTRF

-670 QDIGAYTE
+670 QDMGAYTE
-678 KIENKEA
+678 KIENQE
-685 SKYNKMEKGEIEFIP
+685 SLKYNKLEKGEIEFIP

-715 NIMEGKIEMRTVNC
+715 NIMDGKIEMRTVNA
-729 VTQMIS
+729 VAQMIS

-743 VLDTIFLAIQKYLY
+743 VLDTIFLAVQKYLY

-762 QKMIDNI
+762 EKMIDNI

-775 LDFEEC
+775 LDFEDC
-781 KNLIEINPEKAE
+781 KNLIEINPEKAA
-793 IRKECNTVIK
+793 IRKECNIVVK
-803 NLNEALKRIEKLKK
+803 NLNEALKRIETLKK
-817 NDVKHFFNSS
+817 NDVKHLLDSS
-827 EDRKDEILENSNRK
+827 EDKKDEILDNSNRK
-841 EDDIDEDDYN
+841 EDDIDEDDNN

>member
-15 LTEGLSKYL
+15 LAEDLSKYL

-78 EEEYARVKYESQNDD
+78 DEEYARVKYVSQNDE

-102 IQEKVDAYQEKV
+102 IQEKVDAFQEKV
-114 KKNTSKKALYDKV
+114 KKNTSKKQLYDKV

-133 KKKVPNLTLY
+133 KKNVPNLTLY

-158 MDINKRFINKEE
+158 MDINKRFLNKEE
-170 ATILLVVSGTEEITN
+170 ATVLLVVSGTEEVTN
-185 SAAIELMRG
+185 SAAIDLMRG

-201 FNIVISKADL
+201 FSIVISKADL

-222 EIKKLELNTSTS
+222 EIKKLELSTSTS
-234 MIVNKCGEYKD
+234 IIVNKCGEYKD

-257 IINSIPKIN
+257 IINSIPNIN

-274 TKKLINY
+274 TKKLIKY
-281 LIKIQQNNLMNTFK
+281 LTKIQQKNLINTFK

-302 KEIKERQAI
+302 KEIKERKAI

-319 KSKEEAVFIFK
+319 KSKEEAVSIFK
-330 KLILKFEKNII
+330 KLILKFKKNIL
-341 EEMERLKCDKFG
+341 EEMERLNCDKFG
-353 RPNDNLMKYDIQLS
+353 RPNDNLMKYDIQLA
-367 YSKHVRNVKI
+367 YSKHVRNIKI
-377 RINTLFS
+377 KINTLFS

-394 IIQSNSDN
+394 IIQNNSDN
-402 INIIEDTLNFKYLI
+402 INIIEDTIAFNHLI
-416 KPKIEDILGGFG
+416 KPKVEDILSRFET
-428 KTIDYIYDIMVK
+428 TIDYIYDNMVK

-460 SNIFYE
+460 SIIFND
-466 YSEKKRRKMLK
+466 YSEKKKEKMLK

-523 EVNNIEDQIV
+523 EVNNIEDQIA
-533 ELNKEE
+533 ELNKEGKIGEKIQEE
-539 IKREKSEEENKE
+539 IKEDEKKE
-551 ENREEKGEEEKKE
+551 PEGEELKVVDKKE
-564 EEKNEEDK
+564 EEK
-572 KEEETKKEVNDE
+572 EEEVKDE
-584 NNKVRNN
+584 TGNRN

-620 FGEDVKKKLNEK
+620 FGEEVKKRFNEK
-632 SALLQSLIKI
+632 SDLLQSLIKI
-642 NYNYENERNTRF
+642 NYNYENERSTRF

-670 QDIGAYTE
+670 QDMGAYTE
-678 KIENKEA
+678 KIENQE
-685 SKYNKMEKGEIEFIP
+685 SLKYNKLEKGEIEFIP

-715 NIMEGKIEMRTVNC
+715 NIMDGKIEMRTVNA
-729 VTQMIS
+729 VAQMIS

-743 VLDTIFLAIQKYLY
+743 VLDTIFLAVQKYLY

-762 QKMIDNI
+762 EKMIDNI

-775 LDFEEC
+775 LDFEDC
-781 KNLIEINPEKAE
+781 KNLIEINPEKAA
-793 IRKECNTVIK
+793 IRKECNIVVK
-803 NLNEALKRIEKLKK
+803 NLNEALKRIETLKK
-817 NDVKHFFNSS
+817 NDVKHLLDSS
-827 EDRKDEILENSNRK
+827 EDKKDEILDNSNRK
-841 EDDIDEDDYN
+841 EDDIDEDDNN

>member
-15 LTEGLSKYL
+15 LAEDLSKYL

-78 EEEYARVKYESQNDD
+78 EEEYARVKFESQNDE

-102 IQEKVDAYQEKV
+102 IQEKVDAFQEKV
-114 KKNTSKKALYDKV
+114 KKNTSKKQLYDKV

-133 KKKVPNLTLY
+133 KKNVPNLTLY

-158 MDINKRFINKEE
+158 MDINKRFLNKEE
-170 ATILLVVSGTEEITN
+170 ATVLLVVSGTEEVTN
-185 SAAIELMRG
+185 SAAIDLMRG

-201 FNIVISKADL
+201 FSIVISKADL

-222 EIKKLELNTSTS
+222 EIKKLELSTSTS
-234 MIVNKCGEYKD
+234 IIVNKCGEYKD

-257 IINSIPKIN
+257 IINSIPNIN

-274 TKKLINY
+274 TKKLIKY
-281 LIKIQQNNLMNTFK
+281 LTKIQQKNLINTFK

-302 KEIKERQAI
+302 KEIKERKAI

-319 KSKEEAVFIFK
+319 KSKEEAVSIFK
-330 KLILKFEKNII
+330 KLILKFKKNIL
-341 EEMERLKCDKFG
+341 EEMERLNCDKFG
-353 RPNDNLMKYDIQLS
+353 RPNDNLMKYDIQLA
-367 YSKHVRNVKI
+367 YSKHVRNIKI
-377 RINTLFS
+377 KINTLFS

-394 IIQSNSDN
+394 IIQNNSDN
-402 INIIEDTLNFKYLI
+402 INIIEDTIAFNHLI
-416 KPKIEDILGGFG
+416 KPKVEDILSRFET
-428 KTIDYIYDIMVK
+428 TIDYIYDNMVK

-460 SNIFYE
+460 SIIFND
-466 YSEKKRRKMLK
+466 YSEKKKEKMLK

-523 EVNNIEDQIV
+523 EVNNIEDQIA
-533 ELNKEE
+533 ELNKEGKIGEKIQEE
-539 IKREKSEEENKE
+539 IKEDEKKE
-551 ENREEKGEEEKKE
+551 PEGEELKVDDKKE
-564 EEKNEEDK
+564 EEK
-572 KEEETKKEVNDE
+572 EEEVKDE
-584 NNKVRNN
+584 TGNRN

-620 FGEDVKKKLNEK
+620 FGEEVKKRFNEK
-632 SALLQSLIKI
+632 SDLLQSLIKI

-670 QDIGAYTE
+670 QDMGAYTE

-685 SKYNKMEKGEIEFIP
+685 SKYNKLEKGEIEFIP

-715 NIMEGKIEMRTVNC
+715 NIMDGKIEMRTVNA
-729 VTQMIS
+729 VAQMIS

-743 VLDTIFLAIQKYLY
+743 VLDTIFLAVQKYLY

-762 QKMIDNI
+762 EKMIDNI

-775 LDFEEC
+775 LDFEDC

-793 IRKECNTVIK
+793 IRKECNIVVT

-817 NDVKHFFNSS
+817 NDVKHFFDSS
-827 EDRKDEILENSNRK
+827 EDKKDEILDNSNRK
-841 EDDIDEDDYN
+841 EDDIDEDDNN

>member
-15 LTEGLSKYL
+15 LAEDLSKYL

-78 EEEYARVKYESQNDD
+78 DEEYARVKYESQNDE

-102 IQEKVDAYQEKV
+102 IQEKVDAFQEKV
-114 KKNTSKKALYDKV
+114 KKNTSKKQLYDKV

-133 KKKVPNLTLY
+133 KKNVPNLTLY

-158 MDINKRFINKEE
+158 MDINKRFLNKEE
-170 ATILLVVSGTEEITN
+170 ATVLLVVSGTEEVTN
-185 SAAIELMRG
+185 SAAIDLMRG

-201 FNIVISKADL
+201 FSIVISKADL

-222 EIKKLELNTSTS
+222 EIKKLELSTSTS
-234 MIVNKCGEYKD
+234 IIVNKCGEYKD

-257 IINSIPKIN
+257 IINSIPNIN

-274 TKKLINY
+274 TKKLIKY
-281 LIKIQQNNLMNTFK
+281 LTKIQQKNLINTFK

-302 KEIKERQAI
+302 KEIKERKAI

-319 KSKEEAVFIFK
+319 KSKEEAVSIFK
-330 KLILKFEKNII
+330 KLILKFKKNIL
-341 EEMERLKCDKFG
+341 EEMERLNCDKFG
-353 RPNDNLMKYDIQLS
+353 RPNDNLMKYDIQLA
-367 YSKHVRNVKI
+367 YSKHVRNIKI
-377 RINTLFS
+377 KINTLFS

-394 IIQSNSDN
+394 IIQNNSDN
-402 INIIEDTLNFKYLI
+402 INIIEDTIAFNHLI
-416 KPKIEDILGGFG
+416 KPKVEDILSRFET
-428 KTIDYIYDIMVK
+428 TIDYIYDNMVK

-460 SNIFYE
+460 SIIFND
-466 YSEKKRRKMLK
+466 YSEKKKEKMLK

-523 EVNNIEDQIV
+523 EVNNIEDQIA
-533 ELNKEE
+533 ELNKEGKIGEKIQEE
-539 IKREKSEEENKE
+539 IKEDEKKE
-551 ENREEKGEEEKKE
+551 PEGEELKVVDKKE
-564 EEKNEEDK
+564 EEK
-572 KEEETKKEVNDE
+572 EEEVKDE
-584 NNKVRNN
+584 TGNRN

-620 FGEDVKKKLNEK
+620 FGEEVKKRFNEK
-632 SALLQSLIKI
+632 SDLLQSLIKI
-642 NYNYENERNTRF
+642 NYNYENERSTRF

-670 QDIGAYTE
+670 QDMGAYTE
-678 KIENKEA
+678 KIENQE
-685 SKYNKMEKGEIEFIP
+685 SLKYNKLEKGEIEVIP

-715 NIMEGKIEMRTVNC
+715 NIMDGKIEMRTVNA
-729 VTQMIS
+729 VAQMIS

-743 VLDTIFLAIQKYLY
+743 VLDTIFLAVQKYLY

-762 QKMIDNI
+762 EKMIDNI

-775 LDFEEC
+775 LDFEDC
-781 KNLIEINPEKAE
+781 KNLIEINPEKAA
-793 IRKECNTVIK
+793 IRKECNIVVK
-803 NLNEALKRIEKLKK
+803 NLNEALKRIETLKK
-817 NDVKHFFNSS
+817 NDVKHLLDSS
-827 EDRKDEILENSNRK
+827 EDKKDEILDNSNRK
-841 EDDIDEDDYN
+841 EDDIDEDDNN

>member
-15 LTEGLSKYL
+15 LAEDLSKYL

-78 EEEYARVKYESQNDD
+78 EEEYARVKFESQNDE

-102 IQEKVDAYQEKV
+102 IQEKVDAFQEKV
-114 KKNTSKKALYDKV
+114 KKNTSKKQLYDKV

-133 KKKVPNLTLY
+133 KKNVPNLTLY

-158 MDINKRFINKEE
+158 MDINKRFLNKEE
-170 ATILLVVSGTEEITN
+170 ATVLLVVSGTEEVTN
-185 SAAIELMRG
+185 SAAIDLMRG

-201 FNIVISKADL
+201 FSIVISKADL

-222 EIKKLELNTSTS
+222 EIKKLELSTSTS
-234 MIVNKCGEYKD
+234 IIVNKCGEYKD

-257 IINSIPKIN
+257 IINSIPNIN

-274 TKKLINY
+274 TKKLIKY
-281 LIKIQQNNLMNTFK
+281 LTKIQQKNLINTFK

-302 KEIKERQAI
+302 KEIKERKAI

-319 KSKEEAVFIFK
+319 KSKEEAVSIFK
-330 KLILKFEKNII
+330 KLILKFKKNIL
-341 EEMERLKCDKFG
+341 EEMERLNCDKFG
-353 RPNDNLMKYDIQLS
+353 RPNDNLMKYDIQLA
-367 YSKHVRNVKI
+367 YSKHVRNIKI
-377 RINTLFS
+377 KINTLFS

-394 IIQSNSDN
+394 IIQNNSDN
-402 INIIEDTLNFKYLI
+402 INIIEDTIAFNHLI
-416 KPKIEDILGGFG
+416 KPKVEDILSRFET
-428 KTIDYIYDIMVK
+428 TIDFIYENMVK

-460 SNIFYE
+460 SIIFND
-466 YSEKKRRKMLK
+466 YSEKKKEKMLK

-523 EVNNIEDQIV
+523 EVNNIEDQIA
-533 ELNKEE
+533 ELNKEGKIGEKIQEE
-539 IKREKSEEENKE
+539 IKEDEKKE
-551 ENREEKGEEEKKE
+551 PEGEELKVDDKKE
-564 EEKNEEDK
+564 EEKEEVKD
-572 KEEETKKEVNDE
+572 ETGN
-584 NNKVRNN
+584 RN

-620 FGEDVKKKLNEK
+620 FGEEVKKRFNEK
-632 SALLQSLIKI
+632 SDLLQSLIKI
-642 NYNYENERNTRF
+642 NYNYENERSTRF

-670 QDIGAYTE
+670 QDMGAYTE
-678 KIENKEA
+678 KIENQE
-685 SKYNKMEKGEIEFIP
+685 SLKYNKLEKGEIEFIP

-715 NIMEGKIEMRTVNC
+715 NIMDGKIEMRTVNT
-729 VTQMIS
+729 VAQMIS

-743 VLDTIFLAIQKYLY
+743 VLDTIFLAVQKYLY

-762 QKMIDNI
+762 EKMIDNI

-775 LDFEEC
+775 LDFEDC
-781 KNLIEINPEKAE
+781 KNLIEINPEKAA
-793 IRKECNTVIK
+793 IRKECNIVVK
-803 NLNEALKRIEKLKK
+803 NLNEALKRIETLKK
-817 NDVKHFFNSS
+817 NDVKHLLDSS
-827 EDRKDEILENSNRK
+827 EDKKDEILDNSNRK
-841 EDDIDEDDYN
+841 EDDIDEDDNN

>member
-15 LTEGLSKYL
+15 LAEDLSKYL

-78 EEEYARVKYESQNDD
+78 EEEYARVKFESQNDE

-102 IQEKVDAYQEKV
+102 IQEKVDAFQEKV
-114 KKNTSKKALYDKV
+114 KKNTSKKQLYDKV

-133 KKKVPNLTLY
+133 KKNVPNLTLY

-158 MDINKRFINKEE
+158 MDINKRFLNKEE
-170 ATILLVVSGTEEITN
+170 ATVLLVVSGTEEVTN
-185 SAAIELMRG
+185 SAAIDLMRG

-201 FNIVISKADL
+201 FSIVISKADL

-222 EIKKLELNTSTS
+222 EIKKLELSTSTS
-234 MIVNKCGEYKD
+234 IIVNKCGEYKD

-257 IINSIPKIN
+257 IINSIPNIN

-274 TKKLINY
+274 TKKLIKY
-281 LIKIQQNNLMNTFK
+281 LTKIQQKNLINTFK

-302 KEIKERQAI
+302 KEIKERKAI

-319 KSKEEAVFIFK
+319 KSKEEAVSIFK
-330 KLILKFEKNII
+330 KLILQFKKNII
-341 EEMERLKCDKFG
+341 EEMERLNCDKFG
-353 RPNDNLMKYDIQLS
+353 RPNDNLMKYDIQLA
-367 YSKHVRNVKI
+367 YSKHVRNIKI
-377 RINTLFS
+377 KINTLFS

-394 IIQSNSDN
+394 IIQNNSDN
-402 INIIEDTLNFKYLI
+402 INIIEDTIAFNHLI
-416 KPKIEDILGGFG
+416 KPKVEDILSRFET
-428 KTIDYIYDIMVK
+428 TIDYIYDNMVK

-460 SNIFYE
+460 SIIFND
-466 YSEKKRRKMLK
+466 YSEKKKEKMLK

-523 EVNNIEDQIV
+523 EVNNIEDQIA
-533 ELNKEE
+533 ELNKEGKIGEKIQEE
-539 IKREKSEEENKE
+539 IKEDEKKE
-551 ENREEKGEEEKKE
+551 PEGEELKVNDKKE
-564 EEKNEEDK
+564 EEK
-572 KEEETKKEVNDE
+572 EEEVKDE
-584 NNKVRNN
+584 TGNRN

-620 FGEDVKKKLNEK
+620 FGEEVKKRFNEK
-632 SALLQSLIKI
+632 SDLLQSLIKI

-670 QDIGAYTE
+670 QDMGAYTE
-678 KIENKEA
+678 KIENQE
-685 SKYNKMEKGEIEFIP
+685 SLKYNKLEKGEIEFIP

-715 NIMEGKIEMRTVNC
+715 NIMDGKIEMRTVNA
-729 VTQMIS
+729 VAQMIS

-743 VLDTIFLAIQKYLY
+743 VLDTIFLAVQKYLY

-762 QKMIDNI
+762 EKMIDNI

-775 LDFEEC
+775 LDFEDC
-781 KNLIEINPEKAE
+781 KNLIEINPEKAA
-793 IRKECNTVIK
+793 IRKECNIVVK
-803 NLNEALKRIEKLKK
+803 NLNEALKRIETLKK
-817 NDVKHFFNSS
+817 NDVKHFFDSS
-827 EDRKDEILENSNRK
+827 EDKKDEILDNSNRK
-841 EDDIDEDDYN
+841 EDDIDEDDNN